1 MSISVEDTPDLISAT
16 MEKLQAGE
24 RTAVPLAESIRTD
37 IMIDEK
43 AARLIASQR
52 RFPVTGEAAT
62 LGLSDLTQAIDRPRK
77 ASLRR
82 SPALFK
88 ATLERYGR
96 PLKEIESTVSKPYQ
110 NSI

>member
-1 MSISVEDTPDLISAT
+1 
-16 MEKLQAGE
+16 
-24 RTAVPLAESIRTD
+24 
-37 IMIDEK
+37 MIDEK

-52 RFPVTGEAAT
+52 RFPVTGLLGVIGEAAT